1 MESPSE
7 EERRTRAI
15 AVDPDETIL
24 TAFPF
29 KPHNSLLEFLKGEP
43 KVLGAVQILLSLITV
58 CLGFILAFNFIFF
71 SKMLP
76 LIVLTG
82 YPFWGATIFFLA
94 GFATM
99 FNDKARQIL
108 RHGVVTMNVV
118 NTLAALIGIALI
130 LVSFRQPHK
139 FCQMPASLDGTCGV
153 GRALL
158 LGILSV
164 LLFIAIAEFSIS
176 VTIISFRSWTSPRE
190 AVFFFPSEVA
200 QNAEQPAPEE
210 NNTLRFE
217 FQGKSSTDNIAQ
229 DIKTVFLGGYA
240 FFKLRVSRNP
250 SAPKTI
256 PQKSDKG
263 TSSAQVPNEQETIP
277 PLSPEVE
284 TKVNVSPPSVTP
296 KPLGNISSQE
306 KSRTNSLNDEDLAS
320 IVDQPSIVHQPA
332 DMQTKLLVFENP
344 PLRILK
350 TPSSNNFLHL
360 SEDNLSTQ
368 TLLTTLST
376 QVLQSKPP
384 SFHISPSDDL
394 TSEDLPSEDIPSQE
408 NPSQDTPSQ
417 DTPSQDTQYED
428 TLIEDIPSRG
438 TPYQQLSFQEILT
451 GKTPPQGTPSQKPPS
466 QGTPSKKTPSEG
478 SPYQELSFHEILT
491 EKTPSQ
497 GSPYQQLSFQDILTE
512 KTPSQVTPSQKTPSQ
527 GTPSKKTPS
536 EGSPYQELS
545 FQDILT
551 EKTPSQ
557 GTPPQK
563 TPSQGT
569 PSQRTPSEGSP
580 YQQLSFQDI
589 LTEKTPSQ
597 VTPSQKTPSQGTPS
611 KKTPS
616 EGSPYQELSF
626 HEIPTEKI
634 PSQGTPSQKTPSQGT
649 PFQRTPS
656 EGSPYQQLSFQDIL
670 TEKAPSQETP
680 SQKTPSQGTPF
691 QRTLSEGS
699 PYQEL
704 SFHEILTEKTPSQG
718 TPSQGTPSQ
727 GTPFQR
733 TPSEG
738 SPYQQLSF
746 QDILT
751 KKTPSQGTPPQK
763 TSSQGTPSKKTP
775 SEGSPYQELSFHE
788 ILTEKI
794 PSQETLSQE
803 TPYENALTQDTPS
816 EETLSQDSPYQDK
829 PFQKSPSQNM
839 QYQDILSQ
847 GKISQGIQTEYIVPQ
862 DTPFSDLQTL
872 NTQDQIQKYPEIFY
886 RDIRTEVIELTQEW
900 KSTADKKAPRK
911 LSLSLPGKPAQLHQ
925 KRHSLDLQTKGEK
938 PRRLSL
944 ELQSK
949 TRRKSIDQQI
959 KSWLFPKKHTKEKQ
973 DAHTQ
978 TTQQLPPHQA
988 DDQQVK
994 EKEISVEES
1003 QDEQIKEQKSEE
1015 DLIPEEQLNDREDE
1029 HQQSDIEQPTKEEEV
1044 QVQPAEDQQPQE
1056 QKEPRTE
1063 FPNESQS
1070 LVRRVPK
1077 QLCEEMDSQNFQIAK
1092 GSSSYWSTASWQPL
1106 CQGCQDWRSQGWR
1119 NKEWKAQEWQF
1130 KMQPSLNWESQEL
1143 LERES
1148 LRQRAL
1154 YQDIQPRT
1162 TIIRQTHDRQLQN
1175 FIFQVGLCQPND
1187 QQDSESAV
1195 SRENTHTHNV
1205 QARKREPED
1214 TEDTCQKPKDQQ
1226 SEDMRPENHPASC
1239 QSLVPY
1245 ICLTSLSN
1253 IASEQE
1259 VQDSTPS
1266 SQSSKDLNATS
1277 SSCYQRDQQQSDD
1290 SD

>member
-15 AVDPDETIL
+15 TVDPDETIL

-71 SKMLP
+71 SKILP

-451 GKTPPQGTPSQKPPS
+451 GKTPPQETPS
-466 QGTPSKKTPSEG
+466 
-478 SPYQELSFHEILT
+478 
-491 EKTPSQ
+491 
-497 GSPYQQLSFQDILTE
+497 
-512 KTPSQVTPSQKTPSQ
+512 
-527 GTPSKKTPS
+527 
-536 EGSPYQELS
+536 
-545 FQDILT
+545 
-551 EKTPSQ
+551 
-557 GTPPQK
+557 
-563 TPSQGT
+563 
-569 PSQRTPSEGSP
+569 
-580 YQQLSFQDI
+580 
-589 LTEKTPSQ
+589 
-597 VTPSQKTPSQGTPS
+597 
-611 KKTPS
+611 
-616 EGSPYQELSF
+616 
-626 HEIPTEKI
+626 
-634 PSQGTPSQKTPSQGT
+634 
-649 PFQRTPS
+649 
-656 EGSPYQQLSFQDIL
+656 QDIL

-699 PYQEL
+699 PPSQGTPSQKTLSQGTLSQKSMSQGTPSQKTLSEGTPSQKTLSQGTPSQKTLSEGTPSQKTLSQGTPSQKTLSEGTPSQKTLSQATPSQKTLSQGIPSQKTLSQETPSQKIL
-704 SFHEILTEKTPSQG
+704 SEGTPFQKTLSQGTLSQKTPSQGIPSQKTPSQG
-718 TPSQGTPSQ
+718 TPSQKSLLQNIPSQ
-727 GTPFQR
+727 GTA
-733 TPSEG
+733 
-738 SPYQQLSF
+738 
-746 QDILT
+746 
-751 KKTPSQGTPPQK
+751 
-763 TSSQGTPSKKTP
+763 
-775 SEGSPYQELSFHE
+775 YQELSFHDILNKNASSHE
-788 ILTEKI
+788 TPSQAFPYQGTATQDTASQKTPYQAILTQHI
-794 PSQETLSQE
+794 SSQET
-803 TPYENALTQDTPS
+803 
-816 EETLSQDSPYQDK
+816 

-1056 QKEPRTE
+1056 QKEPRTDRQD
-1063 FPNESQS
+1063 ESQS